1 MTTNNDAA
9 EFYDENLE
17 NFLLPLEKSPWLDLY
32 QVAATLVPTPSC
44 RVADL
49 GCGTGRF
56 ARLLTY
62 HGVTSYWGV
71 DFSPNRIDEA
81 RRYVPEVEFE
91 VGDLREARI
100 RARFPEFDTFIVTEV
115 LEHIEDDVGLLASL
129 PQGAL
134 VVYSVPTYDAAAHVR
149 IFEDVDAIHRRYGSL
164 LTTDSGPI
172 HAVVRLAKPQNRVF
186 VGAALR
192 R

>member
-1 MTTNNDAA
+1 MGQEMSTK
-9 EFYDENLE
+9 FYNENME
-17 NFLLPLEKSPWLDLY
+17 RFLLPLEKSPWLDLY
-32 QVAATLVPTPSC
+32 QVAATLVPVPDC

-71 DFSPNRIDEA
+71 DFSPKRIEEA

-115 LEHIEDDVGLLASL
+115 LEHIEDDLGLLAAL

-134 VVYSVPTYDAAAHVR
+134 VVYSVPTFDAAAHVR
-149 IFEDVDAIHRRYGSL
+149 VFEDVAAIHRRYGSIL
-164 LTTDSGPI
+164 ATEAGPI
-172 HAVVRLAKPQNRVF
+172 HAMVRPAKPANRVF
-186 VGAALR
+186 IGSAR
-192 R
+192 RR